1 MFVAVG
7 VGVCVLGVGCWV
19 VVRASCNDV
28 PRERADGELTEK
40 VVCLGL
46 VEAVCDPNQICG
58 DGSAVDKAIC

>member
-1 MFVAVG
+1 M
-7 VGVCVLGVGCWV
+7 CWV
-19 VVRASCNDV
+19 VVRGLMQRRA
-28 PRERADGELTEK
+28 RERERDTPADGELTEK